1 MKKTNL
7 DKIAEE
13 RYQETALEFVNTV
26 MKGGKLEYGDKF
38 SFSEE
43 DVYAKYREAILDK
56 STLTELYEKA
66 KNAIKIQFTRN
77 GADEPSFPEDISPDK
92 DAFTAH
98 SLLMCIGMLWEFMP
112 PDNDDCKDLV
122 AMVHNTIENTF
133 YNFLMGY
140 AMVATRDFRGAC
152 V

>member
-26 MKGGKLEYGDKF
+26 MKGGKAEYGDKF

-56 STLTELYEKA
+56 STLTELYKKA
-66 KNAIKIQFTRN
+66 KKAIKIQFTRN
-77 GADEPSFPEDISPDK
+77 GADEPSFPEDISPD
-92 DAFTAH
+92 
-98 SLLMCIGMLWEFMP
+98 
-112 PDNDDCKDLV
+112 NDDCKDLV
-122 AMVHNTIENTF
+122 AMVKNTIENTF

-140 AMVATRDFRGAC
+140 AMVTTRDFRGAC